1 MAKAGNTVGS
11 CLNTL
16 FPDDGTLET
25 FVSNPLFSTATP
37 EALADGKT
45 RSLGVPFLLDDL
57 SFEGIAQAAFQ
68 NGGVILEV
76 EVGEEWWTA
85 PDGTVT
91 WDPTKILPIRP
102 PASVIDGH
110 FIAVA
115 PFDKTNDR
123 LWFLNSWSKE
133 WAQSGWGYIQ
143 SN

>member
-1 MAKAGNTVGS
+1 
-11 CLNTL
+11 
-16 FPDDGTLET
+16 
-25 FVSNPLFSTATP
+25 
-37 EALADGKT
+37 
-45 RSLGVPFLLDDL
+45 
-57 SFEGIAQAAFQ
+57 
-68 NGGVILEV
+68 V

-143 SN
+143 SNYLPHVKAGVAFKPIPPSVQQALTAQQVGIARQILIDLGLIVQDMEEEVKQTVAA